1 MAFIT
6 PAYTWATGNTITAV
20 RLNSNITNITDAL
33 SQGTKDVNV
42 LTLQIGGTVV
52 IDNSQNFITTGKYNL
67 NLDGTAI
74 NTAGAFTYGA
84 GQDAAIYWDGA
95 ANVLQQT
102 TALTNTVSYN
112 KLSHITSGTPA
123 TGIGTGIQFETET
136 SAGNNEIGIVLDAVT
151 TDVTAGS
158 EDFDFVIKCM
168 ASGAAPTEIARF
180 QSDGKLDLV
189 SGAEYQIN
197 GTDVLSST
205 TLGTGVVN
213 SSLTSVGNLTSL
225 NLAAGAGYDINGTEV
240 LNATTLGTGV
250 VNSSLTSVGNL
261 TALNL
266 ASGAGYD
273 INGTEVLNATTLGT
287 GVVNSSLTNVGT
299 LTSLN
304 LSGGINGTTGTF
316 LVNNATNTF
325 LVGNFNTNLAGGY
338 YGVSIG
344 AVLRA
349 YMGCDDYYADLRFV
363 STSAGGRNAGF
374 RWDNQ
379 ANATQT
385 LMQLYNNG
393 DFYVSG
399 EGISRSAAK
408 FIGKYGGSIVTLEA
422 ESSNTSHTGVI
433 MRASSSRAPNSA
445 FEFLDCITQ
454 GSGQSFSLRGD
465 GNAFADGTWSGGGA
479 DYAEYFE
486 SVSGKQLEPGLS
498 VTIENGKVKEAT
510 EGDDVIGVTRPF
522 GCSTIVGN
530 SQWNVWTGKY
540 QRDIFGSYI
549 LDEEGNRKLNPDYDE
564 SKEKDYVPR
573 EKREEWNIIGL
584 MGQVQIKKGQ
594 TVDKRWIKMKEINSE
609 YDLWFIR

>member
-84 GQDAAIYWDGA
+84 GQDAAIYWDGS

-168 ASGAAPTEIARF
+168 ASGSAPTEIARF

-213 SSLTSVGNLTSL
+213 SSLTSVGNLTAL
-225 NLAAGAGYDINGTEV
+225 NLAAGAGYDINGIEV

-250 VNSSLTSVGNL
+250 VNSSLTSVGTL
-261 TALNL
+261 TAINI

-273 INGTEVLNATTLGT
+273 IDSTEVLNATTLGSA
-287 GVVNSSLTNVGT
+287 VVTSSLTTVGALNSGSITSGFGNIDIGTST
-299 LTSLN
+299 LTAGSLDVDNININGNSITATDTNGDIVLVPDGTGHIEIGDASGNGALSIIDDGSKFNGIYCKITGASYANYAMLVDTNRAANSAYSFFVGRSN
-304 LSGGINGTTGTF
+304 LSSSADIE
-316 LVNNATNTF
+316 
-325 LVGNFNTNLAGGY
+325 FN
-338 YGVSIG
+338 
-344 AVLRA
+344 
-349 YMGCDDYYADLRFV
+349 
-363 STSAGGRNAGF
+363 
-374 RWDNQ
+374 
-379 ANATQT
+379 
-385 LMQLYNNG
+385 
-393 DFYVSG
+393 
-399 EGISRSAAK
+399 
-408 FIGKYGGSIVTLEA
+408 
-422 ESSNTSHTGVI
+422 
-433 MRASSSRAPNSA
+433 
-445 FEFLDCITQ
+445 
-454 GSGQSFSLRGD
+454 LRGD
-465 GNAFADGTWSGGGA
+465 GNAFADGTWAGGGA

-530 SQWNVWTGKY
+530 SQWNVWKGKY
-540 QRDIFGSYI
+540 HRDIFGSYI
-549 LDEEGNRKLNPDYDE
+549 LDDEGNRKLNPDYDE
-564 SKEKDYVPR
+564 SKEKEYVPR

-594 TVDKRWIKMKEINSE
+594 TVDKRWIKMNEINSE

>member
-213 SSLTSVGNLTSL
+213 SSLTSVGALDSGTITSNFGAIDNGTSNITTGGIL
-225 NLAAGAGYDINGTEV
+225 KVDVDGTGINAAGSV
-240 LNATTLGTGV
+240 TLGAGNDAGIYWDGTKLLLDASGTSFNNYTVSGITASTTQTQGQGALTGIFNEV
-250 VNSSLTSVGNL
+250 STVANNNDTVTLPSATAGLEVTVINNGANNLQIFPATGDNLGKGVNTSRTIVKTGRIVFRAYNSTNWYMVSYVSDWQTWSPTYTAGGSMTWTSIVTEHARYKVNNDICTIEIYVHGVTGGTASTNLIFTLPINPANTGTHFSGQAYDGYAGAYRQCSGIDVGSNQVYVNQDENVNW
-261 TALNL
+261 ALN
-266 ASGAGYD
+266 
-273 INGTEVLNATTLGT
+273 TFT
-287 GVVNSSLTNVGT
+287 GF
-299 LTSLN
+299 
-304 LSGGINGTTGTF
+304 GING
-316 LVNNATNTF
+316 V
-325 LVGNFNTNLAGGY
+325 Y
-338 YGVSIG
+338 
-344 AVLRA
+344 
-349 YMGCDDYYADLRFV
+349 
-363 STSAGGRNAGF
+363 
-374 RWDNQ
+374 
-379 ANATQT
+379 
-385 LMQLYNNG
+385 
-393 DFYVSG
+393 
-399 EGISRSAAK
+399 EIS
-408 FIGKYGGSIVTLEA
+408 
-422 ESSNTSHTGVI
+422 
-433 MRASSSRAPNSA
+433 
-445 FEFLDCITQ
+445 
-454 GSGQSFSLRGD
+454 
-465 GNAFADGTWSGGGA
+465 
-479 DYAEYFE
+479 
-486 SVSGKQLEPGLS
+486 
-498 VTIENGKVKEAT
+498 
-510 EGDDVIGVTRPF
+510 
-522 GCSTIVGN
+522 
-530 SQWNVWTGKY
+530 
-540 QRDIFGSYI
+540 
-549 LDEEGNRKLNPDYDE
+549 
-564 SKEKDYVPR
+564 
-573 EKREEWNIIGL
+573 
-584 MGQVQIKKGQ
+584 
-594 TVDKRWIKMKEINSE
+594 
-609 YDLWFIR
+609 